1 MPGGKVRDFTL
12 GILRKVRENRE
23 KTREKPGKNM
33 GSSLENLAKKKHV
46 KHMDTK
52 VWEKLE
58 VSQCFWV

>member
-1 MPGGKVRDFTL
+1 
-12 GILRKVRENRE
+12 
-23 KTREKPGKNM
+23 M

-46 KHMDTK
+46 KHMETK